1 MLKLYNLVGEEQF
14 GRCQQRL
21 KYQRLL
27 FSLCW
32 FHALLLERRKF
43 KSLGFNVPY
52 EFNESD
58 YSICHDIVI
67 VFLDEYP
74 DETPFDAM
82 RYLIAEANYGGRV
95 TDAMDRRLVNVY
107 ITQLFCEQAVSPQT
121 EFNLAP
127 QLSDSPYIIP
137 NDADLASAKLAIKT
151 FPQLDNA
158 LAFGQHANAD
168 IASQIED
175 SSTLLDTI
183 VSLQPKVIDA
193 GGESKE
199 QKILRICHLMQEEVP
214 PSFDA
219 AAVRRGIG
227 PRADPEPMKTV
238 LYQEVDRYNILL
250 LTLHQT
256 LKASELGVQ
265 GLVIV
270 TPELEEIIEA
280 VLEFKVPRAWSTCYP
295 SLKPLTPWMR
305 DLVCRI
311 SALQKWI
318 NEALPRC
325 FWLPGFT
332 YPTGFLTAV
341 LQTSARKNGIAID
354 SLSWEFPIINTPA
367 TSIAQYA
374 KDGSYCHGLFLEGA
388 RWDLDNSC
396 LTEPIPMELC
406 CSMPVIHFKP
416 VDNKKKSIKGI
427 YSCPLYLYPLRTG
440 SRERPSFVISCEV
453 RCGAQGSEYWTCRG
467 TAMLLSTMH

>member
-1 MLKLYNLVGEEQF
+1 MLSWMPELEKRIAEYCAMTEDMPHAPHCDFRLWLSASPSPKFPIAILQRGIKMTTEPPRGLRANMLKLYNLVGEEQF

-58 YSICHDIVI
+58 YSICHDLVI

-74 DETPFDAM
+74 DETPSMNLNCPFGTCVFFSIISGACFHFNTRRELLHRFDAM

-107 ITQLFCEQAVSPQT
+107 ITQLFCEQAISPQT

-227 PRADPEPMKTV
+227 PRADPEPMKT
-238 LYQEVDRYNILL
+238 
-250 LTLHQT
+250 
-256 LKASELGVQ
+256 A
-265 GLVIV
+265 
-270 TPELEEIIEA
+270 TPKNSLRIH
-280 VLEFKVPRAWSTCYP
+280 RA
-295 SLKPLTPWMR
+295 LIK
-305 DLVCRI
+305 
-311 SALQKWI
+311 
-318 NEALPRC
+318 
-325 FWLPGFT
+325 
-332 YPTGFLTAV
+332 
-341 LQTSARKNGIAID
+341 
-354 SLSWEFPIINTPA
+354 
-367 TSIAQYA
+367 
-374 KDGSYCHGLFLEGA
+374 
-388 RWDLDNSC
+388 SC
-396 LTEPIPMELC
+396 LHYLLISKWCVGAIP
-406 CSMPVIHFKP
+406 
-416 VDNKKKSIKGI
+416 
-427 YSCPLYLYPLRTG
+427 G
-440 SRERPSFVISCEV
+440 SR
-453 RCGAQGSEYWTCRG
+453 
-467 TAMLLSTMH
+467 